1 MEIKPTGAGGNLPGV
16 SNDDQAVNNK
26 SFPRQS
32 ETASAAGAPAADPS
46 SLASLLS
53 EYKKTDLQDP
63 AKVEKMLS
71 QCASGLLG
79 SALGQT
85 GSKLSPDESSYLTG
99 YLQNDPIM
107 RSKLM
112 SYLEQV
118 LK

>member
-1 MEIKPTGAGGNLPGV
+1 MEIKPTGPGGNLPGIG
-16 SNDDQAVNNK
+16 NDDQAINNK

-32 ETASAAGAPAADPS
+32 EIGSSAGASAADAS

-53 EYKKTDLQDP
+53 GYKKADLQDP

-71 QCASGLLG
+71 ECAGGLLG
-79 SALGQT
+79 GAADQT
-85 GSKLSPDESSYLTG
+85 GAKLSADESSYLTG

-107 RSKLM
+107 RGKLM